1 MRVKSTRPGA
11 WVGPNTGTRF
21 CQRGLGRTAAAWV
34 APLTDFYSLCDESQ
48 HTLNFCPNFVGANL
62 HSRINALD
70 QGLPNRNTTIMAASR
85 SPYDLLCI
93 ERSANLE
100 DIKRAY
106 RSLAKQLHPDLN
118 AGDDI
123 AAEKF
128 KEITAAYNLLADRKK
143 RAEFDLNMPTKSK
156 NKAEAKPWQKG
167 GEWFDFEID
176 ESTGERTIDLFGDVA
191 GTRLGRVKGAAAT
204 SLWMKGEDIAETLE
218 VTNSEA
224 NQGICKLITTMTG
237 LTVAVD
243 IPKSA
248 MEGDI
253 VTLRGFGIEGFGG
266 GPPGDLN
273 VILSVVPDPSIE
285 A

>member
-1 MRVKSTRPGA
+1 
-11 WVGPNTGTRF
+11 
-21 CQRGLGRTAAAWV
+21 
-34 APLTDFYSLCDESQ
+34 
-48 HTLNFCPNFVGANL
+48 
-62 HSRINALD
+62 
-70 QGLPNRNTTIMAASR
+70 MATSR

-93 ERSANLE
+93 ERSADLE
-100 DIKRAY
+100 EIKRAY

-118 AGDDI
+118 SGDEL

-128 KEITAAYNLLADRKK
+128 KEITAAYNMLANRKK
-143 RAEFDLNMPTKSK
+143 RAEFDLNVPTASED
-156 NKAEAKPWQKG
+156 KAEARPWQKG

-204 SLWMKGEDIAETLE
+204 SLWMKGEDIAETLK
-218 VTNSEA
+218 VTRSEA

-248 MEGDI
+248 REGDI